1 VPAAWQEG
9 VGGGSA
15 PAAAPVFKKGVVV
28 VVLVFSQLSCVCVS
42 VCESIRWLIEFLFSL

>member
-9 VGGGSA
+9 GWGGSA

-28 VVLVFSQLSCVCVS
+28 VVLVFSQLSCVRECV
-42 VCESIRWLIEFLFSL
+42 